1 VLIDAAGRPVVRCA
15 CGNPLAS
22 PARIGRQRPIV
33 PEGGRVWR
41 DFEPEAVVAVA
52 PVPEGDLPVPIVAV
66 EGSPVPET
74 AQTPPPATDTAA
86 PRENLLTNPGV
97 ESGLEGWGPP
107 TAYPDPDLFWGRAD
121 ASAAVDGSAAH
132 TGSASLRIQNRSAF
146 EPQVYR
152 TMAHTVTVTS
162 GAEYCLRFWGR
173 GQNLGVPT
181 SLTVTWE
188 RSWASRISL
197 PPGTFDWQEFSST
210 FVAEADAIDIR
221 LITEN
226 TGTVWVDDF
235 SLTQGSC

>member
-1 VLIDAAGRPVVRCA
+1 
-15 CGNPLAS
+15 
-22 PARIGRQRPIV
+22 
-33 PEGGRVWR
+33 
-41 DFEPEAVVAVA
+41 
-52 PVPEGDLPVPIVAV
+52 
-66 EGSPVPET
+66 
-74 AQTPPPATDTAA
+74 
-86 PRENLLTNPGV
+86 
-97 ESGLEGWGPP
+97 
-107 TAYPDPDLFWGRAD
+107 
-121 ASAAVDGSAAH
+121 
-132 TGSASLRIQNRSAF
+132 
-146 EPQVYR
+146 
-152 TMAHTVTVTS
+152 MAHTVTVTS